1 MLDHLW
7 FALFAKLKFSPDKDK
22 SRATIKG
29 FFRDVDTLSQL
40 INGGSPTGAYVKL
53 SDEKERLLTQQLIG
67 VFGYRIGTDLVPD
80 NLKKPAVMFT
90 SLEQWRNWFNRRCD
104 LQQETDPC
112 PAFDWKVQ
120 VNSKPLMSSPRT
132 DTW

>member
-1 MLDHLW
+1 MRSSDEIRSKIPIPAVVTGDARADQLMLDHFW

-67 VFGYRIGTDLVPD
+67 VFGYRVGT
-80 NLKKPAVMFT
+80 T
-90 SLEQWRNWFNRRCD
+90 SCPIILRNR
-104 LQQETDPC
+104 P
-112 PAFDWKVQ
+112 
-120 VNSKPLMSSPRT
+120 
-132 DTW
+132 